1 MFLIPKKGC
10 TCVLSGF
17 WRPSLHHSWAIWQ
30 QAMFD
35 LPQICSVRYFWGKG
49 FLLLLI
55 KSLKGKKGSHGG
67 RLKQI
72 AAYMKQILS
81 RGKER
86 AFLFGS
92 GLFSL
97 ASGMA
102 VGNVAKL
109 IRQSV
114 QHFGPGWIIS
124 SYWKD
129 CHEMLHLHGPER
141 WILLTSVILWLLP

>member
-1 MFLIPKKGC
+1 M
-10 TCVLSGF
+10 
-17 WRPSLHHSWAIWQ
+17 
-30 QAMFD
+30 
-35 LPQICSVRYFWGKG
+35 
-49 FLLLLI
+49 
-55 KSLKGKKGSHGG
+55 
-67 RLKQI
+67 KQI

-97 ASGMA
+97 A

-114 QHFGPGWIIS
+114 QHFGPG
-124 SYWKD
+124 
-129 CHEMLHLHGPER
+129 
-141 WILLTSVILWLLP
+141 

>member
-1 MFLIPKKGC
+1 MYCQVFEGLPFIIPGQFDSRRC
-10 TCVLSGF
+10 LTFHRYVSYGTSEERF
-17 WRPSLHHSWAIWQ
+17 W
-30 QAMFD
+30 F
-35 LPQICSVRYFWGKG
+35 

-55 KSLKGKKGSHGG
+55 KSLKGKKCSHGG
-67 RLKQI
+67 QLKQR

-114 QHFGPGWIIS
+114 QHFGPG
-124 SYWKD
+124 
-129 CHEMLHLHGPER
+129 
-141 WILLTSVILWLLP
+141 

>member
-1 MFLIPKKGC
+1 M
-10 TCVLSGF
+10 
-17 WRPSLHHSWAIWQ
+17 
-30 QAMFD
+30 
-35 LPQICSVRYFWGKG
+35 
-49 FLLLLI
+49 
-55 KSLKGKKGSHGG
+55 
-67 RLKQI
+67 KQI

-114 QHFGPGWIIS
+114 QHFGPGRIIS

-141 WILLTSVILWLLP
+141 

>member
-1 MFLIPKKGC
+1 M
-10 TCVLSGF
+10 
-17 WRPSLHHSWAIWQ
+17 
-30 QAMFD
+30 
-35 LPQICSVRYFWGKG
+35 
-49 FLLLLI
+49 
-55 KSLKGKKGSHGG
+55 
-67 RLKQI
+67 KQI

-86 AFLFGS
+86 AFIFGS

-114 QHFGPGWIIS
+114 QHFGPG
-124 SYWKD
+124 
-129 CHEMLHLHGPER
+129 
-141 WILLTSVILWLLP
+141 